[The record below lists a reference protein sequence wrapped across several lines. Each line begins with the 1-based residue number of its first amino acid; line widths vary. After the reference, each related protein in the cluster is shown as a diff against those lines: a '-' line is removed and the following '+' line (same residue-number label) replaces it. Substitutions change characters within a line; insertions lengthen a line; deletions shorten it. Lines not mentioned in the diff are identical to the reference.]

1 VPPDGAGPRIGFGAH
16 DAAMDVRVERCPID
30 LEVGGCATPA
40 AMGVV
45 RPEYKHT
52 VVALKMFDELRH
64 VILEVQ
70 GDSDVAL
77 EYRRRPLRDLLA
89 GG

>member
-1 VPPDGAGPRIGFGAH
+1 VPH
-16 DAAMDVRVERCPID
+16 DATMDVRVERCPID

-45 RPEYKHT
+45 RPEHEHT
-52 VVALKMFDELRH
+52 VVAVKMFDELPH